1 MSYII
6 INIIFFNCFFS
17 PLFLSFF
24 RKKLNYHCFLKE
36 WISLFRELALGV
48 DKFFFLLLTF
58 SRFSSS
64 PLIREANKSIY
75 YTVAGVQTWELRPTV
90 TNNPANHLP
99 RSSALLFAHICIP
112 ESEFHY
118 SYFLLITDLN
128 QGENAF
134 GYSFWFFPP
143 KKYIII
149 YCIIFI

>member
-1 MSYII
+1 MMELIIIII
-6 INIIFFNCFFS
+6 INIIFKLSKKILVLVLFS
-17 PLFLSFF
+17 LEAELSLLFERVKFHFS
-24 RKKLNYHCFLKE
+24 E
-36 WISLFRELALGV
+36 SLLWGWTQ
-48 DKFFFLLLTF
+48 FFFLLLTF

-112 ESEFHY
+112 ESKFHY
-118 SYFLLITDLN
+118 SCFLLITDLN
-128 QGENAF
+128 QGKNTF

-143 KKYIII
+143 KKYI
-149 YCIIFI
+149 